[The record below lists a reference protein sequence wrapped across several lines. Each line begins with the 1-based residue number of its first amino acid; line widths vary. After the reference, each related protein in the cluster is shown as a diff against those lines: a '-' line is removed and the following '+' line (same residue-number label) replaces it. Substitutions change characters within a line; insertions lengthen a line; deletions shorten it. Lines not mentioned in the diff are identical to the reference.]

1 VPGTRDTGWR
11 WLAWLAVPADLKA
24 VRSAIG
30 TELRKLYSDV
40 LHGEIPDRMAELIKQ
55 LDRLMEANS
64 RGQEAD
70 AP

>member
-1 VPGTRDTGWR
+1 MALVGMERD
-11 WLAWLAVPADLKA
+11 LVQADLNA
-24 VRSAIG
+24 VRTAIG

-55 LDRLMEANS
+55 LDQQMEANPS
-64 RGQEAD
+64 GEEAD